1 MTNRATHTNT
11 KAILRAWERLSSEN
25 PSGFGDPKV
34 SDFPNM
40 LGSLF
45 VLKQAETGVWP
56 FVNAGNDLTRRL
68 GRDLI
73 EHDFLSLWRGRDV
86 ALVSAQ
92 LDAIRYSGQPG
103 VVQAVGETLSGQCVA
118 LEIALAP
125 LRMSGVSGDRF
136 LGLYQLLEDDRGLA
150 GRPVWRH
157 SVSALYPPEVQ
168 RAEPKLRLV
177 ASNE

>member
-1 MTNRATHTNT
+1 MTTRATHPNT
-11 KAILRAWERLSSEN
+11 KAILRAWLRLSSEN
-25 PSGFGDPKV
+25 PAGIGDPKV

-56 FVNAGNDLTRRL
+56 FANAGSDLTRRL
-68 GRDLI
+68 GRELV
-73 EHDFLSLWRGRDV
+73 EHDFLSLWRGRDL

-92 LDAIRYSGQPG
+92 LDAIRYSGAPG
-103 VVQAVGETLSGQCVA
+103 VIHCTGESLSGQTVNI
-118 LEIALAP
+118 EIALAP
-125 LRMSGVSGDRF
+125 LRVPGLKGERF
-136 LGLYQLLEDDRGLA
+136 LGLYQLLDDDAELK

-157 SVSALYPPEVQ
+157 SVIALYPPEVQ
-168 RAEPKLRLV
+168 QAEPRLRLV

>member
-1 MTNRATHTNT
+1 MTNRATHPNT

-25 PSGFGDPKV
+25 TQAFVDPKV

-45 VLKQAETGVWP
+45 VLKQAEIGIWP
-56 FVNAGNDLTRRL
+56 FANAGNDLTRRL

-73 EHDFLSLWRGRDV
+73 EQNFLSLWRGRDM
-86 ALVSAQ
+86 ALVAAQ
-92 LDAIRYSGQPG
+92 LDAIRFSGQPG
-103 VVQAVGETLSGQCVA
+103 VLHGRGETLSGQSVQI
-118 LEIALAP
+118 EIALAP
-125 LRMSGVSGDRF
+125 LRVPGIAGDRL
-136 LGLYQLLEDDRGLA
+136 LGLYQLLEDESGLS

-157 SVSALYPPEVQ
+157 SVSALYPPEAQ
-168 RAEPKLRLV
+168 HAEPNLRLI